1 MSREEILERLKEM
14 LGEEQAAAVA
24 DALIGTEE
32 PEPDGHD
39 DQPSEAEAAAETEQS
54 EDQPSEP
61 EVDSEPE
68 AEAEH
73 EPEPAPEQ
81 EPEAESLPSEDLHA
95 ENERLRRKLGEAAL
109 KLAALSLGVAPERVN
124 IVCRLA
130 ETGEF
135 DPESEQAAQQAQEAV
150 RRVLEEAPELAA
162 GRGMPSTGSI
172 GLHPRSIA
180 QPTDPFAKGFFK

>member
-73 EPEPAPEQ
+73 EPEP